1 MIVDSFNRI
10 HSYLRISL
18 TEKCNLRC
26 TYCMPEEGIPL
37 RPQKFFMTTEEV
49 FSIASR
55 FVEMGVTKIRLTGG
69 EPMVHK
75 NFEEILLKLAQLPV
89 ELTLTTNAVL
99 LDNHLAAIKE
109 ANIKSI
115 NISLDTLNRDRFK
128 FITRRDN
135 YDKVI
140 ANIRL
145 AISSGIKV
153 KLNAVLMNGVNDDE
167 IIDFVELS
175 RQNDISVRFIEFMPF
190 DGNNWNW
197 EKKVS
202 EKQILDIIRDK
213 YGSDQLHKITDQPN
227 DTSHNYRIKNFKGT
241 FGIISTVTN
250 PFCDTCNRIRLT
262 ADGKIKNCIFSND
275 EADLLTAFRNGQ
287 PIENLIVSA
296 IKSKHP
302 SRAGLRFD
310 DESIQKD
317 YNNRSM
323 IAIGG

>member
-1 MIVDSFNRI
+1 
-10 HSYLRISL
+10 
-18 TEKCNLRC
+18 
-26 TYCMPEEGIPL
+26 MPEEGIPL
-37 RPQKFFMTTEEV
+37 RPQKFFMSTEEV

-75 NFEEILLKLAQLPV
+75 NFEEILLKLAQLPI
-89 ELTLTTNAVL
+89 ELTLTTNAVMIDKH
-99 LDNHLAAIKE
+99 LDVIKE
-109 ANIKSI
+109 AKIKSI
-115 NISLDTLNRDRFK
+115 NISLDTLNRVRFK

-135 YDKVI
+135 YDKVM

-153 KLNAVLMNGVNDDE
+153 KLNAVLMNGVNNDE

-175 RQNDISVRFIEFMPF
+175 RQNDVSVRFIEFMPF

-197 EKKVS
+197 EKKFS
-202 EKQILDIIRDK
+202 EKQILETIREY
-213 YGSDQLHKITDQPN
+213 YGSDQIHKITDQPN

-262 ADGKIKNCIFSND
+262 ADGKIKNCLFSND
-275 EADLLTAFRNGQ
+275 ETDLLTALRNDE
-287 PIENLIVSA
+287 PIEELIRSA
-296 IKSKHP
+296 IAKKHH

-310 DESIQKD
+310 NDSMQED
-317 YNNRSM
+317 YSNRSM
-323 IAIGG
+323 ISIGG